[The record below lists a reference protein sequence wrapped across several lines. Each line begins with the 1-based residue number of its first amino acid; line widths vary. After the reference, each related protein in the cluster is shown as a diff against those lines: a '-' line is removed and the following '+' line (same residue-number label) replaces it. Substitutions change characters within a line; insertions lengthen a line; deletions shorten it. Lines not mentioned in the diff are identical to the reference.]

1 MQQSARTFRP
11 FVISP
16 QLTTHNREAPISN
29 TGSNFIAG
37 SSEAENAAISTP
49 ILFLIVCFFDA
60 ITVWQE
66 IEVQAASNE
75 SGMNC
80 FKSKAIIAIMILWMD
95 GCTVHTLDHGLYTGV
110 FKVAIKLIFL
120 WKANLSKVISS
131 YRRGWLRKEGEDGR
145 RGWGCGVGR

>member
-1 MQQSARTFRP
+1 MQQSAQTFRP
-11 FVISP
+11 YVISP
-16 QLTTHNREAPISN
+16 QLTTHNRKPSISN
-29 TGSNFIAG
+29 TGSMFIAG
-37 SSEAENAAISTP
+37 SSEAENAAIS
-49 ILFLIVCFFDA
+49 LFVIFCFFDA
-60 ITVWQE
+60 TTVWQE

-80 FKSKAIIAIMILWMD
+80 FKSKAIIAIMIFWMD

-120 WKANLSKVISS
+120 WKANLYKLISS
-131 YRRGWLRKEGEDGR
+131 YRRGWLRKEGEDGG